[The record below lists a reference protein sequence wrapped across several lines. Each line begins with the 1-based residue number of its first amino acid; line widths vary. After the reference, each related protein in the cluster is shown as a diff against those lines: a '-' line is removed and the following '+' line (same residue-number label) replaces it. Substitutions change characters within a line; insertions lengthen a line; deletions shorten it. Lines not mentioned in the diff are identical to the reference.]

1 MSHETPAARRA
12 GRPRSATADRAILD
26 AARAAIAETGWAGV
40 TLGGVAARAGVAKTT
55 LYRRW
60 PGKNELVLDALA
72 DLFDSLRLPD
82 HGSLARDVEGVV
94 LQFAELLR
102 EPRTRGALMAV
113 LAEATQD
120 AALRERI
127 RDTIVDRQR
136 HLVLLGRAR
145 AQARGELPV
154 EPDAAAAD
162 RTADMIFDV
171 IAGSV
176 LHRLLVS
183 AEPVTAAWA
192 TAFATLL
199 TGGLAALTDPAPV
212 PAPDPAAGNRDPAA
226 Q

>member
-1 MSHETPAARRA
+1 MSHEPPSARRP

-26 AARAAIAETGWAGV
+26 AARDAIAESGWAGV

-82 HGSLARDVEGVV
+82 HGSLAADVEDVV
-94 LQFAELLR
+94 LQFAGLLR

-113 LAEATQD
+113 LAEATHD

-127 RDTIVDRQR
+127 RASIVDRQK
-136 HLVLLGRAR
+136 HLVRQGRER
-145 AQARGELPV
+145 AQERGELPV
-154 EPDAAAAD
+154 EPDAAAAE
-162 RTADMIFDV
+162 RNADMVFDV
-171 IAGSV
+171 IAGAV

-199 TGGLAALTDPAPV
+199 TRGLAALTDP
-212 PAPDPAAGNRDPAA
+212 GGQDPAA

>member
-1 MSHETPAARRA
+1 MRHEPPSARRA

-26 AARAAIAETGWAGV
+26 AARAAIAEVGWAGV

-82 HGSLARDVEGVV
+82 HGSLARDVEAVV
-94 LQFAELLR
+94 LQFAALLQ
-102 EPRTRGALMAV
+102 EPRTRGALTAV
-113 LAEATQD
+113 LAESTHD

-127 RDTIVDRQR
+127 RGAIVDRQK
-136 HLVLLGRAR
+136 HLVLQGRERAR
-145 AQARGELPV
+145 ARGELPV

-162 RTADMIFDV
+162 RNADMIFDV

-199 TGGLAALTDPAPV
+199 TRGLAALTDPAAH
-212 PAPDPAAGNRDPAA
+212 PAPGPDPGPGPSA

>member
-1 MSHETPAARRA
+1 MSHETPSARRT

-40 TLGGVAARAGVAKTT
+40 TLGGIAARAGVAKTT

-82 HGSLARDVEGVV
+82 HGSLTRDVEDVV
-94 LQFAELLR
+94 LQFAGLLR

-113 LAEATQD
+113 LAEATHD

-127 RDTIVDRQR
+127 RASIVDRQMR
-136 HLVLLGRAR
+136 LVLRGRER
-145 AQARGELPV
+145 AQARGELRA
-154 EPDAAAAD
+154 EPDAATAE
-162 RTADMIFDV
+162 RNADMIFDV

-192 TAFATLL
+192 TTFATLL
-199 TGGLAALTDPAPV
+199 TRGLAALTDPAPDPGG
-212 PAPDPAAGNRDPAA
+212 PAGPGACAP
-226 Q
+226 

>member
-1 MSHETPAARRA
+1 MRYETPCARRA

-94 LQFAELLR
+94 LQFAGLLQ
-102 EPRTRGALMAV
+102 EPHTRGALTAV

-127 RDTIVDRQR
+127 RGSIVERQR
-136 HLVLLGRAR
+136 HLVLRGRER

-154 EPDAAAAD
+154 EPDPAAAD

-199 TGGLAALTDPAPV
+199 TRGLAAPADPAPP
-212 PAPDPAAGNRDPAA
+212 PAPGSREPPA

>member
-1 MSHETPAARRA
+1 MSHETPSARRP

-26 AARAAIAETGWAGV
+26 AARAAIAESGWAGV

-82 HGSLARDVEGVV
+82 HGSLARDVEDVV
-94 LQFAELLR
+94 LQFAGLLR

-113 LAEATQD
+113 LAEAAHD

-127 RDTIVDRQR
+127 RVSIVARQK
-136 HLVLLGRAR
+136 HLVRQGRER
-145 AQARGELPV
+145 AQTRGELPA
-154 EPDAAAAD
+154 EPDAAAAE
-162 RTADMIFDV
+162 RNADMVFDV
-171 IAGSV
+171 IAGAV

-192 TAFATLL
+192 AAFATLL
-199 TGGLAALTDPAPV
+199 TRGLAALTDPA
-212 PAPDPAAGNRDPAA
+212 GQDPAA

>member
-1 MSHETPAARRA
+1 MSHETPSVRRA

-26 AARAAIAETGWAGV
+26 AARAAIAEVGWARV
-40 TLGGVAARAGVAKTT
+40 TLGDVAARAGVAKTT

-82 HGSLARDVEGVV
+82 HGSLARDVEDVV
-94 LQFAELLR
+94 LQFAALLR

-113 LAEATQD
+113 LAESTQD

-127 RDTIVDRQR
+127 RGAIVDRQK
-136 HLVLLGRAR
+136 HLVLRGRER
-145 AQARGELPV
+145 AQARGELPA
-154 EPDAAAAD
+154 EPDAATAD
-162 RTADMIFDV
+162 RNADMVFDV
-171 IAGSV
+171 IAGAV

-192 TAFATLL
+192 TALATLL
-199 TGGLAALTDPAPV
+199 TRGLAALTDPGS
-212 PAPDPAAGNRDPAA
+212 AGGSA